1 MKKSIPLKKRA
12 VKTRIP
18 IRKQHIVRASLHI
31 KAGVKTLSDADT
43 ASTSQ
48 TVLGIEA
55 GLRRTT
61 KLYIRLRYTEAKAG
75 VNGVILLGRG
85 YTKLRHILKE
95 KKKLDLLQAATS
107 AKTSYTD
114 VVTPALRNVADY
126 DYSSLEQ
133 KNGIQTPSKQLESTK
148 EATERK
154 ENRLKVKERKT
165 DTKSTGVKE
174 TKSLSNEEK
183 VERGAEKNKLK
194 SKKNKENLHKKKR
207 ISHNG
212 IASAVAKR
220 EMKLIVVKQ
229 LLDEGK
235 SMSITDSF
243 VHIGEA
249 VAIDF
254 LQLSSKKLFR
264 TAQKSFLKVTF
275 LLGSLL
281 LQLFMGFVSVCL
293 LFLSPVIVVITGV
306 VLVIAGIALFA
317 GFFLNPGDIT
327 KENFAVSVIETYTN
341 QLVQEIDT
349 YESNFYEGYPVETV
363 YVTYSGIDTLDAN
376 RDDLLLAYM
385 TLAAENQTFESEES
399 YAPILNVDKREE
411 QQVMRTVLNEML
423 YIEDVTYEVKER
435 EVLVKVESSEETT
448 QEEMW
453 VTQTEQY
460 AVAEVIV
467 VGKTADTW
475 AIKQGIVPEDGA
487 FYWLLLDIF
496 ESFGYTAGGGDVV
509 CRKYQEASLQ

>member
-12 VKTRIP
+12 VKTKIP

-61 KLYIRLRYTEAKAG
+61 KLYMRLQYTEAKAG

-165 DTKSTGVKE
+165 DTKGTGVKE
-174 TKSLSNEEK
+174 TEHLSNEEK

-194 SKKNKENLHKKKR
+194 SKKNKENLRKKKR

-229 LLDEGK
+229 VLAEDEN
-235 SMSITDSF
+235 MNLTDSIAN
-243 VHIGEA
+243 IGKA
-249 VAIDF
+249 VATDF
-254 LQLSSKKLFR
+254 FQISSKKILR

-306 VLVIAGIALFA
+306 VLVITGIALLA

-327 KENFAVSVIETYTN
+327 KEDFAVSVIKDYTN
-341 QLVQEIDT
+341 QLMQEIDA

-385 TLAAENQTFESEES
+385 TLAAENQTFESDES
-399 YAPILNVDKREE
+399 YAPILNVDKSEEE
-411 QQVMRTVLNEML
+411 QAMRTVLEDML
-423 YIEDVTYEVKER
+423 YIGELTYKIEDR
-435 EVLVKVESSEETT
+435 EVLVKVETSEETM
-448 QEEMW
+448 QEEIW
-453 VTQTEQY
+453 ITQTEQY
-460 AVAEVIV
+460 AVAEVTV
-467 VGKTADTW
+467 VGKTAATW
-475 AIKQGIVPEDGA
+475 AINQGIVPEDGA

>member
-12 VKTRIP
+12 VKTKIP
-18 IRKQHIVRASLHI
+18 IRKQDIVKASLHI
-31 KAGVKTLSDADT
+31 KAGAEMVSDADT
-43 ASTSQ
+43 ASASQ

-55 GLRRTT
+55 GLRRTS
-61 KLYIRLRYTEAKAG
+61 KLYIRLRYIEAKAG

-126 DYSSLEQ
+126 DYSGLEQ
-133 KNGIQTPSKQLESTK
+133 KNGIQTPSKQLESSK

-165 DTKSTGVKE
+165 DTKGTGVKE

-194 SKKNKENLHKKKR
+194 SKKNKENLRKKKR

-220 EMKLIVVKQ
+220 EMKLIVAKQ
-229 LLDEGK
+229 VLAEDEN
-235 SMSITDSF
+235 MNLTDSIAQ
-243 VHIGEA
+243 VGKA
-249 VAIDF
+249 VATDF
-254 LQLSSKKLFR
+254 FQVSSKKLFR

-293 LFLSPVIVVITGV
+293 LFLSPVIVVIIEV
-306 VLVIAGIALFA
+306 VLVIAGIALLA

-327 KENFAVSVIETYTN
+327 KEDFAVSVIEDYTN
-341 QLVQEIDT
+341 QLVQEIAS
-349 YESNFYEGYPVETV
+349 YESNFYEGYRVETV

-385 TLAAENQTFESEES
+385 TLAAENQTFKSEES
-399 YAPILNVDKREE
+399 YAPILNVDKSEEE
-411 QQVMRTVLNEML
+411 QAMRIVLDEML

-435 EVLVKVESSEETT
+435 EVLVKVESSEEAM

-460 AVAEVIV
+460 AVAEVTV

-475 AIKQGIVPEDGA
+475 ATKQGIVPEDGA